1 LATAHLLSSF
11 FIQVYDFIR
20 CDLFPLVMTFFWKKA
35 TPNAGFY
42 SILVSTAVV
51 LAGLFFEG
59 LTSTNPIIYGM
70 SSGFIVLVG
79 ISYLTNY
86 RKNQAM

>member
-1 LATAHLLSSF
+1 MILSGAI
-11 FIQVYDFIR
+11 FI
-20 CDLFPLVMTFFWKKA
+20 PLVMTFFWKKA

-86 RKNQAM
+86 RKKTSNVEYLKETKQL